1 MPPIEL
7 RAVDFAAIA
16 PLLILTGVSLAL
28 LFARRDAP
36 QQAQALTLAGLL
48 LALSSLPL
56 LPQGGPF
63 LGGAIDLDGIALAFM
78 AVFLIVS
85 ALVVLSTPGGLLGI
99 ERPREFYFLIV
110 LSTVGMLATAIA
122 AELITLFVGF
132 ELASLATYALVA
144 WTRREARAL
153 EAAVKFFIIGALS
166 SAIALYGLSLLYGAT
181 GTTSL
186 TGLQAAIPQAAAEM
200 GWVVRL
206 GMVLLLAGFGF
217 KITAVPF
224 HLWAPDVYE
233 GAPTP
238 VTAILA
244 AGSKKMGFAV
254 LFKLFLIAL
263 IALKASWV
271 PLLGLM
277 AVLTMTVGN
286 LSALLQTS
294 VKRMLAY
301 SSIAHAGYILIALPV
316 ATGYALAG
324 GLFQIL
330 THAVATA
337 GAFLVLAAVASWG
350 LGEGFEGMSG
360 LGRRRPLLAGA
371 MALFMLSLV
380 GIPPFVGFQSKFVLF
395 SAAVEG
401 GLAGN
406 SWLLGLAVAG
416 VLNSALSLYYY
427 ARVLKAM
434 YVEAPVEAAAGAS
447 NPGHFSVPWG
457 LSLAVVL
464 AAAFIVLGGL
474 LPGPLI
480 AWLWE
485 AAAALF

>member
-1 MPPIEL
+1 MTPVEL
-7 RAVDFAAIA
+7 RAIDFAAIA
-16 PLLILTGVSLAL
+16 PLLILTAFSLML
-28 LFARRDAP
+28 LFVRRDVP

-48 LALSSLPL
+48 LALISLPL
-56 LPQGGPF
+56 LPQGPL
-63 LGGAIDLDGIALAFM
+63 LGGAVQVDGVALAFM
-78 AVFLIVS
+78 AIFIVVS
-85 ALVVLSTPGGLLGI
+85 ILVVLSTPERMGI

-110 LSTVGMLATAIA
+110 LATVGMLAAAMA

-132 ELASLATYALVA
+132 ELASLSTYALVA
-144 WTRREARAL
+144 WARREARSL

-166 SAIALYGLSLLYGAT
+166 SAIALYGLSLLYGVT

-186 TGLQAAIPQAAAEM
+186 EGLQEAVPKAAAEM
-200 GWVVRL
+200 GWIVHL

-244 AGSKKMGFAV
+244 ASSKKIGFIV
-254 LFKLFLIAL
+254 VFKLFLIAL
-263 IALKASWV
+263 VALKAGWA
-271 PLLGLM
+271 PLLGLL

-286 LSALLQTS
+286 LSALLQPS

-316 ATGYALAG
+316 ATDYAIAG
-324 GLFQIL
+324 GIFQIL

-337 GAFLVLAAVASWG
+337 GAFLVVAAVASWG

-360 LGRRRPLLAGA
+360 LSRRQPLLAAA

-401 GLAGN
+401 GLAGP
-406 SWLLGLAVAG
+406 SWLLWLAIAG

-434 YVEAPVEAAAGAS
+434 YIEAPVEAAAAAG
-447 NPGHFSVPWG
+447 NPFSVPWG

-464 AAAFIVLGGL
+464 AAAFVVIGGL
-474 LPGPLI
+474 LPGPLL
-480 AWLWE
+480 AWLWQ
-485 AAAALF
+485 AAGALLPTG